1 MKTKEKINRT
11 DNTKKIKV
19 QLDHCTY
26 ATISR
31 MSSLKAWRKRF
42 PDAKIMA

>member
-1 MKTKEKINRT
+1 MKTEKKVSAPGQ
-11 DNTKKIKV
+11 KKIKV

-31 MSSLKAWRKRF
+31 MSSLKVWQKRF
-42 PDAKIMA
+42 PEAKIMT

>member
-1 MKTKEKINRT
+1 MKTKEKPNPEAPR
-11 DNTKKIKV
+11 KLIKV

-42 PDAKIMA
+42 PEAKIMN

>member
-1 MKTKEKINRT
+1 MKTKEKSPAVNRRL
-11 DNTKKIKV
+11 IKV

-31 MSSLKAWRKRF
+31 MSSLKAWRKKF
-42 PDAKIMA
+42 PEAKVMG

>member
-1 MKTKEKINRT
+1 MKTKQ
-11 DNTKKIKV
+11 KKAKVDRKLIKV

-31 MSSLKAWRKRF
+31 LSSLEVWQKKY
-42 PDAKIMA
+42 PDAKIVT

>member
-1 MKTKEKINRT
+1 MKTKEKSPPVDR
-11 DNTKKIKV
+11 KLIKV

-31 MSSLKAWRKRF
+31 MSSLKAWRKRY
-42 PDAKIMA
+42 PEAKIVT